1 MKIVRVGAY
10 RVDLPRERTY
20 RLSGGR
26 TSSSFDTTVVRV
38 ESDAGLV
45 GLGEVCPFGAAYL
58 PAYAAGARTGI
69 AEVAPH
75 LIGED
80 PRQVERVNQTMD
92 MALKGHPYVKSAL
105 DMACWD
111 LLGQAAGMALS
122 TLLGGRFGDDV
133 ELYQTI
139 PHGTPDAMRA
149 GLVEA
154 RAEGYRRFQPKV
166 GASPIPISSVSSPWR
181 RNAGTAK
188 WWWSTPTAAGWPTR
202 RCGWSAPLATS
213 TSPSNSPAPPMKP
226 AWRCAG

>member
-111 LLGQAAGMALS
+111 LLASRSRCMLWPQRLRQGQP
-122 TLLGGRFGDDV
+122 T
-133 ELYQTI
+133 
-139 PHGTPDAMRA
+139 GTPCDHYTGA
-149 GLVEA
+149 A
-154 RAEGYRRFQPKV
+154 RAEMV
-166 GASPIPISSVSSPWR
+166 
-181 RNAGTAK
+181 
-188 WWWSTPTAAGWPTR
+188 
-202 RCGWSAPLATS
+202 PLS
-213 TSPSNSPAPPMKP
+213 WYHGP
-226 AWRCAG
+226 